1 MSKQK
6 NTAKHQ
12 TKSSPEKSKKG
23 LPFIIA
29 ICISYITY
37 IVFSPS
43 LKCDFAGQ
51 WDDKEYVTENAMVV
65 NNHIPVKEIFH
76 TPVSLNYHPLTMLS
90 LAYNYQT
97 AKLNPEIYHSWNVWL
112 HVFNTILVFMF
123 IYFLTKQNLLM
134 AAIVSIFFGIHP
146 MHVESVTWIS
156 ERKDVLYVFFC
167 MAGLISYLKYIQHR
181 KILWYLITLIL
192 FVLSC
197 LSKAMAVVF
206 PIVLLLIDY
215 FVSASESKTFLQNK
229 RIFID
234 KIPFLLISLG
244 FGLAAFKIQQSGMI
258 MQAMNLFSTPER
270 IMFAS
275 YGAIMY
281 IVKLIVPLNLSAF
294 YAYPI
299 YNHSTKFPLIIYLA
313 PFILIA
319 VSAFIYFFSRK
330 DKAIVFGSLF
340 YFFTVVLVLQFI
352 SVGNVIMADRY
363 SYLSYVGLLFI
374 VAHIVNLSF
383 QKGNKLSSFKF
394 IFIGIII
401 IGILVFSFQTYA
413 QTKVWNNPETLWS
426 NAINIDPDN
435 CYTGYINRG
444 IVYQKRGQNDLAL
457 SDFSK
462 SIIINPSNSTA
473 YLDRGAIYS
482 DLRKDTAALMDFDLS
497 IKLDP
502 DNSEVYYDK
511 GRVLAKLGK
520 DSLAIINYDKA
531 LQLNPHYTLAYMNR
545 GVVNY
550 NRQQVDLALTDYNKA
565 IETNP
570 DLDIPYYNRGII
582 YYNKAQYNLALAD
595 FTKAI
600 ALNATVPQYWQYNS
614 LTEKLLGKNIEAVAD
629 SIKAVQLTTGK

>member
-340 YFFTVVLVLQFI
+340 YFFTVVLVMQFI

>member
-6 NTAKHQ
+6 NTVKHQ
-12 TKSSPEKSKKG
+12 TKSSHDKSKKG

-29 ICISYITY
+29 ICIACITY

-43 LKCDFAGQ
+43 LKCDFTGQ
-51 WDDKEYVTENAMVV
+51 WDDKEYVTENTMVV

-76 TPVSLNYHPLTMLS
+76 SPVSLNYHPLTMLT
-90 LAYNYQT
+90 LAYNYQS
-97 AKLNPEIYHSWNVWL
+97 AKLNPEIYHSWNLWL

-156 ERKDVLYVFFC
+156 ERKDVLYVFFF

-206 PIVLLLIDY
+206 PIVLLLTDY
-215 FVSASESKTFLQNK
+215 FVSTSESKTFLQNK

-313 PFILIA
+313 PFIFIA
-319 VSAFIYFFSRK
+319 VTAFIYFFSQK

-383 QKGNKLSSFKF
+383 QKGSKLASIKF
-394 IFIGIII
+394 IFIGTII
-401 IGILVFSFQTYA
+401 IGVIVFSVQTYA

-462 SIIINPSNSTA
+462 SIIINPGNSTA

-482 DLRKDTAALMDFDLS
+482 DLGKDTAALMDFDLS

-502 DNSEVYYDK
+502 NNSEVYYDK
-511 GRVLAKLGK
+511 GRILAKFGK
-520 DSLAIINYDKA
+520 DSLAIFNYDKA
-531 LQLNPHYTLAYMNR
+531 LELNPHHTLAYMNR

-550 NRQQVDLALTDYNKA
+550 NRQQVDLALIDYNKA

-614 LTEKLLGKNIEAVAD
+614 LTEKVLGKNTEALAD
-629 SIKAVQLTTGK
+629 SLKAVQLTTGK

>member
-1 MSKQK
+1 
-6 NTAKHQ
+6 
-12 TKSSPEKSKKG
+12 
-23 LPFIIA
+23 
-29 ICISYITY
+29 
-37 IVFSPS
+37 
-43 LKCDFAGQ
+43 
-51 WDDKEYVTENAMVV
+51 
-65 NNHIPVKEIFH
+65 
-76 TPVSLNYHPLTMLS
+76 
-90 LAYNYQT
+90 
-97 AKLNPEIYHSWNVWL
+97 
-112 HVFNTILVFMF
+112 
-123 IYFLTKQNLLM
+123 M

-156 ERKDVLYVFFC
+156 ERKDVLYVFFF

-206 PIVLLLIDY
+206 PIVLLLTDY
-215 FVSASESKTFLQNK
+215 FVSTSESKTFLQNK

-313 PFILIA
+313 PFIFIA

-383 QKGNKLSSFKF
+383 QKGSKLASMKF
-394 IFIGIII
+394 VFIGVII
-401 IGILVFSFQTYA
+401 IGVLVFSVQTYA

-482 DLRKDTAALMDFDLS
+482 DLGKDTAALMDFDLS

-502 DNSEVYYDK
+502 NNSEVYYDK
-511 GRVLAKLGK
+511 GRILAKFGK
-520 DSLAIINYDKA
+520 DSLAIFNYDKA
-531 LQLNPHYTLAYMNR
+531 LELNPHHALAYMNR

-550 NRQQVDLALTDYNKA
+550 NRQQVDLALIDYNKA

-614 LTEKLLGKNIEAVAD
+614 LTEKLLGKKTEAVAD

>member
-340 YFFTVVLVLQFI
+340 YFFTVVLVMQFI

-383 QKGNKLSSFKF
+383 QKGSKLASMKF
-394 IFIGIII
+394 VFIGIII
-401 IGILVFSFQTYA
+401 IGVLVFSVQTYA

-482 DLRKDTAALMDFDLS
+482 DLGKDTAALMDFDLS

-502 DNSEVYYDK
+502 NNSEVYYDK
-511 GRVLAKLGK
+511 GRILAKLGK
-520 DSLAIINYDKA
+520 DSMAIINYDKA
-531 LQLNPHYTLAYMNR
+531 LQLNPHYALAYMNR

-550 NRQQVDLALTDYNKA
+550 NRQQVDLALIDYNKA

-614 LTEKLLGKNIEAVAD
+614 LTEKVLGKNTEALAD

>member
-383 QKGNKLSSFKF
+383 QKGSKLASMKF
-394 IFIGIII
+394 VFIGIII
-401 IGILVFSFQTYA
+401 IGVLVFSVQTYA

-462 SIIINPSNSTA
+462 SIIINPGNSTA

-482 DLRKDTAALMDFDLS
+482 DLGKDTAALMDFDLS

-502 DNSEVYYDK
+502 NNSEVYYDK
-511 GRVLAKLGK
+511 GRILAKLGK
-520 DSLAIINYDKA
+520 DSMAIINYDKA
-531 LQLNPHYTLAYMNR
+531 LQLNPHYALAYMNR

-550 NRQQVDLALTDYNKA
+550 NRQQVDLALIDYNKA

-614 LTEKLLGKNIEAVAD
+614 LTEKVLGKNTEALAD